1 MAFADVATVRRVLAE
16 AWNVKFV
23 DLTDL
28 LSDMIFLAK
37 ILCFFQLSV
46 SKGAG
51 TGSNGHGLVAKCFLC
66 GFQKKRGVYT
76 AGKGYGY
83 ASKER
88 RISWSFLYFSSSV
101 ILSVAGICSVTS

>member
-1 MAFADVATVRRVLAE
+1 MVGFCCFPEFGEDGFFADVATVRRVLAE
-16 AWNVKFV
+16 AWNVEFV

-51 TGSNGHGLVAKCFLC
+51 TCGNGQVVPGQL
-66 GFQKKRGVYT
+66 
-76 AGKGYGY
+76 
-83 ASKER
+83 SEER
-88 RISWSFLYFSSSV
+88 
-101 ILSVAGICSVTS
+101 